1 MENFTYELFGK
12 LLDSQ
17 FEDNADNYDS
27 FRFGEQAT
35 TRGWPWFR
43 GIMSSLARRMGFYRH
58 YHSLS
63 REDLTEW
70 RPQLPNLEWM
80 FHHLDDDESRR
91 LLVDVVAYRILGYS
105 FTRLEFAFHLTT

>member
-1 MENFTYELFGK
+1 MENFTCELFCK
-12 LLDSQ
+12 LLESQ
-17 FEDNADNYDS
+17 FEDYADNYDS

-35 TRGWPWFR
+35 KRGWSWLR
-43 GIMSSLARRMGFYRH
+43 GIMVSLARRAGFYRH

-70 RPQLPNLEWM
+70 CPQLPNLEWM
-80 FHHLDDDESRR
+80 FHHLDDESRG